1 MFYMMTDHLSEAYKS
16 IYQRK
21 DLTSP
26 PKDAE
31 GMTGKMNPQGEPK
44 AAQGGDH
51 ANAPESMVRGRYR
64 AAYEEYKDDLR
75 DHHLEKFTKWM
86 ETISEGGYDI
96 TRWEKEE
103 LIETYIKENNLW
115 ESREIVCEAVESFE
129 LDENRRAARAAGA
142 SKDDTKKQPDPS
154 KDGFTGIGNM
164 SIDAIRKMS
173 ARIEKEKTK
182 KEEVE
187 QYVDFLMA
195 EGYDCSEL
203 TWDDISEEYAS
214 LDEGLR
220 SAIKKFL
227 GKKDAEKKPES
238 RGEQLRKKYNVGPE
252 KSDTSA
258 KMLILKKTRAKK
270 EADQK
275 QYGDSKYSKSVA
287 KKSAE
292 AHDRY
297 LKGGYSKYGA
307 GDARG
312 KGNKAR
318 KRAERL
324 TKEELEAT
332 GKFTAEE
339 IERILDIEEGK
350 GAIAAKAMAKQGAAQ
365 GAGVGS
371 AQDYIDIVNKRMETL
386 KSIIPK
392 TAGQIQREHHQKD
405 DEGNVIEHEETTPS
419 SVEEGLG
426 AAVKV
431 AGKMIAKQAA
441 QSAAQGA
448 ADRAGEA
455 AYNKMRNVGKKPQVE
470 EVEVEETTVEEGMK
484 QARANVGASTCWD
497 GYKAKGT
504 KKKGGK
510 EVPNCV
516 KEEETGGV
524 LVQDA
529 ADYTPTEIETVDV
542 VKPEPLKFQIEDHAV
557 KFSEKNEE
565 VVVDPTELVK
575 KHAPNIAAARPLD
588 EIAPALAIGAKV
600 LAKKVAIGAAKSA
613 AKGAAMGAAQNKL
626 GGGNDV

>member
-1 MFYMMTDHLSEAYKS
+1 MKELKDAYKA
-16 IYQRK
+16 IYEK
-21 DLTSP
+21 
-26 PKDAE
+26 
-31 GMTGKMNPQGEPK
+31 K
-44 AAQGGDH
+44 ANDGNLAN
-51 ANAPESMVRGRYR
+51 NAPPYDKVTRRDVITGALGKDEMGGKRKAHDCAKKVNYKK
-64 AAYEEYKDDLR
+64 EEYDCIPEQ
-75 DHHLEKFTKWM
+75 HTMLEDGTV
-86 ETISEGGYDI
+86 THYDI
-96 TRWEKEE
+96 TKDNLILHNIPVEE
-103 LIETYIKENNLW
+103 L
-115 ESREIVCEAVESFE
+115 EILISEKHEHFDNYDKNAEV
-129 LDENRRAARAAGA
+129 LGENRRAARAAGGY
-142 SKDDTKKQPDPS
+142 KDDSKKQPDPS

-187 QYVDFLMA
+187 VE
-195 EGYDCSEL
+195 EGY
-203 TWDDISEEYAS
+203 
-214 LDEGLR
+214 
-220 SAIKKFL
+220 K
-227 GKKDAEKKPES
+227 GKHGQTD
-238 RGEQLRKKYNVGPE
+238 
-252 KSDTSA
+252 
-258 KMLILKKTRAKK
+258 
-270 EADQK
+270 K
-275 QYGDSKYSKSVA
+275 QYADSRSQGGKMVSGDSKMSGAEYTHGRRVKAANPGMQPDVGGKTKPKSQG
-287 KKSAE
+287 KM
-292 AHDRY
+292 D
-297 LKGGYSKYGA
+297 KGT
-307 GDARG
+307 
-312 KGNKAR
+312 
-318 KRAERL
+318 RAELQYRKANL
-324 TKEELEAT
+324 KKEELEAT

-365 GAGVGS
+365 GAGFGS
-371 AQDYIDIVNKRMETL
+371 AQDAIEIVKKRMDTL

-392 TAGQIQREHHQKD
+392 TAGQMQSEHHQKD

-431 AGKMIAKQAA
+431 AGKMVAKQ
-441 QSAAQGA
+441 AAQGA

-455 AYNKMRNVGKKPQVE
+455 AYNKMRNVGKKSQCE

-484 QARANVGASTCWD
+484 QARKNVGASTCWD

-600 LAKKVAIGAAKSA
+600 LAKKAAVSV
-613 AKGAAMGAAQNKL
+613 AKGAAMSAAKDKL
-626 GGGNDV
+626 GGGNNA

>member
-1 MFYMMTDHLSEAYKS
+1 MKELKDAYKA
-16 IYQRK
+16 IY
-21 DLTSP
+21 
-26 PKDAE
+26 E
-31 GMTGKMNPQGEPK
+31 K
-44 AAQGGDH
+44 ANDGNLAN
-51 ANAPESMVRGRYR
+51 NAPPYDKVTRRDVITGALGKDEMGGKRKAHDCAKKVNYKK
-64 AAYEEYKDDLR
+64 EEYDCIPEQ
-75 DHHLEKFTKWM
+75 HTMLEDGTV
-86 ETISEGGYDI
+86 THYDI
-96 TRWEKEE
+96 TKDNLILHNIPVEE
-103 LIETYIKENNLW
+103 L
-115 ESREIVCEAVESFE
+115 EILISEKHEHFDNYDKNAEV
-129 LDENRRAARAAGA
+129 LGENRRAARAAGGY
-142 SKDDTKKQPDPS
+142 KDDSKKQPDPS

-187 QYVDFLMA
+187 VE
-195 EGYDCSEL
+195 EGY
-203 TWDDISEEYAS
+203 
-214 LDEGLR
+214 
-220 SAIKKFL
+220 K
-227 GKKDAEKKPES
+227 GKHGQTD
-238 RGEQLRKKYNVGPE
+238 
-252 KSDTSA
+252 
-258 KMLILKKTRAKK
+258 
-270 EADQK
+270 K
-275 QYGDSKYSKSVA
+275 QYADSRSQGGKMVSGDSKMSGAEYTHGRRVKAANPGMQPDVGGKTKPKSQGKMDKGTRA
-287 KKSAE
+287 DLQYRKAN
-292 AHDRY
+292 
-297 LKGGYSKYGA
+297 LK
-307 GDARG
+307 
-312 KGNKAR
+312 
-318 KRAERL
+318 
-324 TKEELEAT
+324 KEELEAT

-484 QARANVGASTCWD
+484 QARKNVGASTCWD

-565 VVVDPTELVK
+565 VVADPTELVK

-600 LAKKVAIGAAKSA
+600 LAKKVAVGAAKSA

>member
-1 MFYMMTDHLSEAYKS
+1 MKELKDAYKA
-16 IYQRK
+16 IYEK
-21 DLTSP
+21 
-26 PKDAE
+26 
-31 GMTGKMNPQGEPK
+31 K
-44 AAQGGDH
+44 ANDGNLAN
-51 ANAPESMVRGRYR
+51 NAPPYDKVTRRDVITGALGKDEMGGKRKAHDCAKKVNYKK
-64 AAYEEYKDDLR
+64 EEYDCIPEQ
-75 DHHLEKFTKWM
+75 HTMLEDGTV
-86 ETISEGGYDI
+86 THYDI
-96 TRWEKEE
+96 TKDNLILHNIPVEE
-103 LIETYIKENNLW
+103 L
-115 ESREIVCEAVESFE
+115 EILISEKHEHFDNYDKNAEV
-129 LDENRRAARAAGA
+129 LGENRRAARAAGGY
-142 SKDDTKKQPDPS
+142 KDDSKKQPDPS
-154 KDGFTGIGNM
+154 KDGFTGVGNM

-187 QYVDFLMA
+187 VE
-195 EGYDCSEL
+195 EGY
-203 TWDDISEEYAS
+203 
-214 LDEGLR
+214 
-220 SAIKKFL
+220 K
-227 GKKDAEKKPES
+227 GKHGQTD
-238 RGEQLRKKYNVGPE
+238 
-252 KSDTSA
+252 
-258 KMLILKKTRAKK
+258 
-270 EADQK
+270 K
-275 QYGDSKYSKSVA
+275 QYADSRSQGGKMVSGDSKMSGAEYTHGRRVKAANPGMQPDVGGKTKPKSQGKMDKGTRA
-287 KKSAE
+287 DLQYRKAN
-292 AHDRY
+292 
-297 LKGGYSKYGA
+297 LK
-307 GDARG
+307 
-312 KGNKAR
+312 
-318 KRAERL
+318 
-324 TKEELEAT
+324 KEELEAT

-484 QARANVGASTCWD
+484 QARKNVGASTCWD

-600 LAKKVAIGAAKSA
+600 LAKKAAVSV
-613 AKGAAMGAAQNKL
+613 AKGAAMSAAKDKL
-626 GGGNDV
+626 GGGNNA

>member
-1 MFYMMTDHLSEAYKS
+1 MKELKDAYKA
-16 IYQRK
+16 IYEK
-21 DLTSP
+21 
-26 PKDAE
+26 
-31 GMTGKMNPQGEPK
+31 K
-44 AAQGGDH
+44 ANDGNLAN
-51 ANAPESMVRGRYR
+51 NAPPYDKVTRRDVITGALGKDEMGGKRKAHDCAKKVNYKK
-64 AAYEEYKDDLR
+64 EEYDCIPEQ
-75 DHHLEKFTKWM
+75 HTMLEDGTV
-86 ETISEGGYDI
+86 THYDI
-96 TRWEKEE
+96 TKDNLILHNIPVEE
-103 LIETYIKENNLW
+103 L
-115 ESREIVCEAVESFE
+115 EILISEKHEHFDNYDKNAEV
-129 LDENRRAARAAGA
+129 LGENRRAARAAGGY
-142 SKDDTKKQPDPS
+142 KDDSKKQPDPS

-187 QYVDFLMA
+187 VE
-195 EGYDCSEL
+195 EGYKGKHGQSDK
-203 TWDDISEEYAS
+203 EYADS
-214 LDEGLR
+214 R
-220 SAIKKFL
+220 SQG
-227 GKKDAEKKPES
+227 GKMVS
-238 RGEQLRKKYNVGPE
+238 
-252 KSDTSA
+252 
-258 KMLILKKTRAKK
+258 
-270 EADQK
+270 
-275 QYGDSKYSKSVA
+275 GDSKMSGAEYTHGRRVKAANPGMQPDVGGKTKPKSQGKMDKGTRA
-287 KKSAE
+287 DLQYRKAN
-292 AHDRY
+292 
-297 LKGGYSKYGA
+297 LK
-307 GDARG
+307 
-312 KGNKAR
+312 
-318 KRAERL
+318 
-324 TKEELEAT
+324 KEELEAT

-371 AQDYIDIVNKRMETL
+371 AQDAIEIVKKRMDTL

-392 TAGQIQREHHQKD
+392 TAGQIQSEHHQKD

-484 QARANVGASTCWD
+484 QARKNVGASTCWD

-542 VKPEPLKFQIEDHAV
+542 VKPEPLKFQIEDHSV

-588 EIAPALAIGAKV
+588 EIAPALAVGAKV
-600 LAKKVAIGAAKSA
+600 LAKKAAVSV
-613 AKGAAMGAAQNKL
+613 AKGAAMSAAKDKL
-626 GGGNDV
+626 GGGNNA

>member
-1 MFYMMTDHLSEAYKS
+1 MKELKDAYKA
-16 IYQRK
+16 IYEK
-21 DLTSP
+21 
-26 PKDAE
+26 
-31 GMTGKMNPQGEPK
+31 K
-44 AAQGGDH
+44 ANDGNLAN
-51 ANAPESMVRGRYR
+51 NAPPYDKVTRRDVITGALGKDEMGGKRKAHDCAKKVNYKK
-64 AAYEEYKDDLR
+64 EEYDCIPEQ
-75 DHHLEKFTKWM
+75 HTMLEDGTV
-86 ETISEGGYDI
+86 THYDI
-96 TRWEKEE
+96 TKDNLILHNIPVEE
-103 LIETYIKENNLW
+103 L
-115 ESREIVCEAVESFE
+115 EILISEKHEHFDNYDKNAEV
-129 LDENRRAARAAGA
+129 LGENRRAARAAGGY
-142 SKDDTKKQPDPS
+142 KDDSKKQTDPS
-154 KDGFTGIGNM
+154 KAGFTGISG
-164 SIDAIRKMS
+164 SIADIMRQNKEIE
-173 ARIEKEKTK
+173 ARNKAKSK

-187 QYVDFLMA
+187 VE
-195 EGYDCSEL
+195 EGY
-203 TWDDISEEYAS
+203 
-214 LDEGLR
+214 
-220 SAIKKFL
+220 K
-227 GKKDAEKKPES
+227 GKHGQTD
-238 RGEQLRKKYNVGPE
+238 
-252 KSDTSA
+252 
-258 KMLILKKTRAKK
+258 
-270 EADQK
+270 K
-275 QYGDSKYSKSVA
+275 QYADSRSPGGKMVSGDSKMSGAEYTHGRRVKAANPGMQPDVGGKTKPKSQGKMDKGTRA
-287 KKSAE
+287 DLQYRKAN
-292 AHDRY
+292 
-297 LKGGYSKYGA
+297 LK
-307 GDARG
+307 
-312 KGNKAR
+312 
-318 KRAERL
+318 
-324 TKEELEAT
+324 KEELEAT

-350 GAIAAKAMAKQGAAQ
+350 GALAAKAMAKQGAAQ

-371 AQDYIDIVNKRMETL
+371 AQDYIDIVNKRMATL

-392 TAGQIQREHHQKD
+392 TGGQIQSEHHQKD

-484 QARANVGASTCWD
+484 QARKNVGASTCWD

-588 EIAPALAIGAKV
+588 EIAPALAVGAKV
-600 LAKKVAIGAAKSA
+600 LAKKVALGAAKSA
-613 AKGAAMGAAQNKL
+613 ARGAAMGAAQNKL
-626 GGGNDV
+626 GGGNDA

>member
-1 MFYMMTDHLSEAYKS
+1 MSNG
-16 IYQRK
+16 I
-21 DLTSP
+21 
-26 PKDAE
+26 
-31 GMTGKMNPQGEPK
+31 GKNPLNDISKVYVQ
-44 AAQGGDH
+44 Q
-51 ANAPESMVRGRYR
+51 VV
-64 AAYEEYKDDLR
+64 
-75 DHHLEKFTKWM
+75 EKK
-86 ETISEGGYDI
+86 
-96 TRWEKEE
+96 
-103 LIETYIKENNLW
+103 
-115 ESREIVCEAVESFE
+115 
-129 LDENRRAARAAGA
+129 
-142 SKDDTKKQPDPS
+142 KDDTYLEPDMKKRQA
-154 KDGFTGIGNM
+154 NN
-164 SIDAIRKMS
+164 
-173 ARIEKEKTK
+173 E
-182 KEEVE
+182 
-187 QYVDFLMA
+187 
-195 EGYDCSEL
+195 
-203 TWDDISEEYAS
+203 
-214 LDEGLR
+214 
-220 SAIKKFL
+220 
-227 GKKDAEKKPES
+227 
-238 RGEQLRKKYNVGPE
+238 
-252 KSDTSA
+252 
-258 KMLILKKTRAKK
+258 
-270 EADQK
+270 
-275 QYGDSKYSKSVA
+275 
-287 KKSAE
+287 
-292 AHDRY
+292 
-297 LKGGYSKYGA
+297 
-307 GDARG
+307 
-312 KGNKAR
+312 KAR
-318 KRAERL
+318 KDMEKMGTSMKNPHFESVEKSGWDAIKACSDGYKAVYDKQEVEEVYKGKHGQSDKEYAASRSQGGKMISGDDKRSGAEYTHGRRVKAANPGMQPDVGGKTKPKSQGKMDKGTRADLQYRKANL
-324 TKEELEAT
+324 KKEELEAT

-350 GAIAAKAMAKQGAAQ
+350 GALAAKAMAKQGAAQ

-371 AQDYIDIVNKRMETL
+371 AQDYIDIVNKRMATL

-392 TAGQIQREHHQKD
+392 TAGQIQSEHHQKD

-484 QARANVGASTCWD
+484 QARKNVGASTCWD

-542 VKPEPLKFQIEDHAV
+542 VKPEPLKFQIEDHTV

-588 EIAPALAIGAKV
+588 EIAPALAVGAKV
-600 LAKKVAIGAAKSA
+600 LAKKVALGAAKSA
-613 AKGAAMGAAQNKL
+613 ARGAAMGAAQNKL
-626 GGGNDV
+626 GGGNDA

>member
-1 MFYMMTDHLSEAYKS
+1 MKELKDAYKA
-16 IYQRK
+16 IYEK
-21 DLTSP
+21 
-26 PKDAE
+26 
-31 GMTGKMNPQGEPK
+31 K
-44 AAQGGDH
+44 ANDGNLAN
-51 ANAPESMVRGRYR
+51 NAPPYDKVTRRDVITGALGKDEMGGKRKAHDCAKKVNYKK
-64 AAYEEYKDDLR
+64 EEYDCIPEQ
-75 DHHLEKFTKWM
+75 HTMLEDGTV
-86 ETISEGGYDI
+86 THYDI
-96 TRWEKEE
+96 TKDNLILHNIPVEE
-103 LIETYIKENNLW
+103 L
-115 ESREIVCEAVESFE
+115 EILISEKHEHFDNYDKNAEV
-129 LDENRRAARAAGA
+129 LGENRRAARAAGGY
-142 SKDDTKKQPDPS
+142 KDDSKKQPDPS

-187 QYVDFLMA
+187 VE
-195 EGYDCSEL
+195 EGYKGKHGQSDK
-203 TWDDISEEYAS
+203 EYADS
-214 LDEGLR
+214 R
-220 SAIKKFL
+220 SQG
-227 GKKDAEKKPES
+227 GKMVS
-238 RGEQLRKKYNVGPE
+238 
-252 KSDTSA
+252 
-258 KMLILKKTRAKK
+258 
-270 EADQK
+270 
-275 QYGDSKYSKSVA
+275 GDSKMSGAEYTHGRRVKAANPGMQPDVGGKTKPKSQGKMDKGTRA
-287 KKSAE
+287 DLQYRKAN
-292 AHDRY
+292 
-297 LKGGYSKYGA
+297 LK
-307 GDARG
+307 
-312 KGNKAR
+312 
-318 KRAERL
+318 
-324 TKEELEAT
+324 KEELEAT

-365 GAGVGS
+365 GAGFGS
-371 AQDYIDIVNKRMETL
+371 AQDAIEIVKKRMDTL

-392 TAGQIQREHHQKD
+392 TAGQIQSEHHQKD

-455 AYNKMRNVGKKPQVE
+455 AYNKMRNIGKKPQVE

-484 QARANVGASTCWD
+484 QARKNVGASTCWD

-588 EIAPALAIGAKV
+588 EIAPALAVGAKV
-600 LAKKVAIGAAKSA
+600 LAKKAAVSV
-613 AKGAAMGAAQNKL
+613 AKGAAMSAAKDKL
-626 GGGNDV
+626 GGGNNA

>member
-1 MFYMMTDHLSEAYKS
+1 MKELKDAYKA
-16 IYQRK
+16 IYEK
-21 DLTSP
+21 
-26 PKDAE
+26 
-31 GMTGKMNPQGEPK
+31 K
-44 AAQGGDH
+44 ANDGNLAN
-51 ANAPESMVRGRYR
+51 NAPPYDKVTRRDVITGALGKDEMGGKRKAHDCAKKVNYKK
-64 AAYEEYKDDLR
+64 EEYDCIPEQ
-75 DHHLEKFTKWM
+75 HTMLEDGTV
-86 ETISEGGYDI
+86 THYDI
-96 TRWEKEE
+96 TKDNLILHNIPVEE
-103 LIETYIKENNLW
+103 L
-115 ESREIVCEAVESFE
+115 EILISEKHEHFDNYDKNAEV
-129 LDENRRAARAAGA
+129 LGENRRAARAAGGY
-142 SKDDTKKQPDPS
+142 KDDSKKQTDPS
-154 KDGFTGIGNM
+154 KAGFTGISG
-164 SIDAIRKMS
+164 SIADIMRQNKEIE
-173 ARIEKEKTK
+173 ARNKAKSK

-187 QYVDFLMA
+187 VE
-195 EGYDCSEL
+195 EGY
-203 TWDDISEEYAS
+203 
-214 LDEGLR
+214 
-220 SAIKKFL
+220 K
-227 GKKDAEKKPES
+227 GKHGQTD
-238 RGEQLRKKYNVGPE
+238 
-252 KSDTSA
+252 
-258 KMLILKKTRAKK
+258 
-270 EADQK
+270 K
-275 QYGDSKYSKSVA
+275 QYADSRSPGGKMVSGDSKMSGAEYTHGRRVKAANPGMQPDVGGKTKPKSQGKMDKGTRA
-287 KKSAE
+287 DLQYRKAN
-292 AHDRY
+292 
-297 LKGGYSKYGA
+297 LK
-307 GDARG
+307 
-312 KGNKAR
+312 
-318 KRAERL
+318 
-324 TKEELEAT
+324 KEELEAT

-350 GAIAAKAMAKQGAAQ
+350 GALAAKAMAKQGAAQ

-371 AQDYIDIVNKRMETL
+371 AQDYIDIVNKRMATL

-392 TAGQIQREHHQKD
+392 TAGQIQSEHHQKD

-484 QARANVGASTCWD
+484 QARKNVGASTCWD

-588 EIAPALAIGAKV
+588 EIAPALAVGAKV
-600 LAKKVAIGAAKSA
+600 LAKKVALGAAKSA
-613 AKGAAMGAAQNKL
+613 ARGAAMGAAQNKL
-626 GGGNDV
+626 GGGNDA

>member
-1 MFYMMTDHLSEAYKS
+1 MKELKDAYKA
-16 IYQRK
+16 IYEK
-21 DLTSP
+21 
-26 PKDAE
+26 
-31 GMTGKMNPQGEPK
+31 K
-44 AAQGGDH
+44 ANDGNLAN
-51 ANAPESMVRGRYR
+51 NAPPYDKVTRRDVITGALGKDEMGGKRKAHDCAKKVNYKK
-64 AAYEEYKDDLR
+64 EEYDCIPEQ
-75 DHHLEKFTKWM
+75 HTMLEDGTV
-86 ETISEGGYDI
+86 THYDI
-96 TRWEKEE
+96 TKDNLILHNIPVEE
-103 LIETYIKENNLW
+103 L
-115 ESREIVCEAVESFE
+115 EILISEKHEHFDNYDKNAEV
-129 LDENRRAARAAGA
+129 LGENRRAARAAGGY
-142 SKDDTKKQPDPS
+142 KDDSKKQTDPS
-154 KDGFTGIGNM
+154 KAGFTGISG
-164 SIDAIRKMS
+164 SIADIMRQNKEIE
-173 ARIEKEKTK
+173 ARNKAKSK

-187 QYVDFLMA
+187 VE
-195 EGYDCSEL
+195 EGY
-203 TWDDISEEYAS
+203 
-214 LDEGLR
+214 
-220 SAIKKFL
+220 K
-227 GKKDAEKKPES
+227 GKHGQTD
-238 RGEQLRKKYNVGPE
+238 
-252 KSDTSA
+252 
-258 KMLILKKTRAKK
+258 
-270 EADQK
+270 K
-275 QYGDSKYSKSVA
+275 QYADSRSPGGKMVSGDSKMSGAEYTHGRRVKAANPGMQPDVGGKTKPKSQGKMDKGTRA
-287 KKSAE
+287 DLQYRKAN
-292 AHDRY
+292 
-297 LKGGYSKYGA
+297 LK
-307 GDARG
+307 
-312 KGNKAR
+312 
-318 KRAERL
+318 
-324 TKEELEAT
+324 KEELEAT

-371 AQDYIDIVNKRMETL
+371 AQDYIDIVNKRMATL

-392 TAGQIQREHHQKD
+392 TAGQIQSEHHQKD

-484 QARANVGASTCWD
+484 QARKNVGASTCWD

-588 EIAPALAIGAKV
+588 EIAPALAVGAKV
-600 LAKKVAIGAAKSA
+600 LAKKVALGAAKSA
-613 AKGAAMGAAQNKL
+613 ARGAAMGAAQNKL
-626 GGGNDV
+626 GGGNDA

>member
-1 MFYMMTDHLSEAYKS
+1 MKELKDAYKA
-16 IYQRK
+16 IYEK
-21 DLTSP
+21 
-26 PKDAE
+26 
-31 GMTGKMNPQGEPK
+31 K
-44 AAQGGDH
+44 ANDGNLAN
-51 ANAPESMVRGRYR
+51 NAPPYDKVTRRDVITGALGKDEMGGKRKAHDCAKKVNYKK
-64 AAYEEYKDDLR
+64 EEYDCIPEQ
-75 DHHLEKFTKWM
+75 HTMLEDGTV
-86 ETISEGGYDI
+86 THYDI
-96 TRWEKEE
+96 TKDNLILHNIPVEE
-103 LIETYIKENNLW
+103 L
-115 ESREIVCEAVESFE
+115 EILISEKHEHFDNYDKNAEV
-129 LDENRRAARAAGA
+129 LGENRRAARAAGGY
-142 SKDDTKKQPDPS
+142 KDDSKKQPDPS

-187 QYVDFLMA
+187 VE
-195 EGYDCSEL
+195 EGYKGKHGQSDK
-203 TWDDISEEYAS
+203 EYADS
-214 LDEGLR
+214 R
-220 SAIKKFL
+220 SQG
-227 GKKDAEKKPES
+227 GKMVS
-238 RGEQLRKKYNVGPE
+238 
-252 KSDTSA
+252 
-258 KMLILKKTRAKK
+258 
-270 EADQK
+270 
-275 QYGDSKYSKSVA
+275 GDSKMSGAEYTHGRRVKAANPGMQPDVGGKTKPKSQGKMDKGTRA
-287 KKSAE
+287 DLQYRKAN
-292 AHDRY
+292 
-297 LKGGYSKYGA
+297 LK
-307 GDARG
+307 
-312 KGNKAR
+312 
-318 KRAERL
+318 
-324 TKEELEAT
+324 KEELEAT

-365 GAGVGS
+365 GAGFGS
-371 AQDYIDIVNKRMETL
+371 AQDAIEIVKKRMDTL

-392 TAGQIQREHHQKD
+392 TAGQIQSEHHQKD

-588 EIAPALAIGAKV
+588 EIAPALAVGAKV
-600 LAKKVAIGAAKSA
+600 LAKKAAVSV
-613 AKGAAMGAAQNKL
+613 AKGAAMSAAKDKL
-626 GGGNDV
+626 GGGNNA

>member
-1 MFYMMTDHLSEAYKS
+1 MKELKDAYKA
-16 IYQRK
+16 IYEK
-21 DLTSP
+21 
-26 PKDAE
+26 
-31 GMTGKMNPQGEPK
+31 K
-44 AAQGGDH
+44 ANDGNLAN
-51 ANAPESMVRGRYR
+51 NAPPYDKVTRRDVITGALGKDEMGGKRKAHDCAKKVNYKK
-64 AAYEEYKDDLR
+64 EEYDCIPEQ
-75 DHHLEKFTKWM
+75 HTMLEDGTV
-86 ETISEGGYDI
+86 THYDI
-96 TRWEKEE
+96 TNGEVILENVPVEDLEILISEKHEHFDNYDKNAE
-103 LIETYIKENNLW
+103 MLEGYKEISFDKHQRMYDRYKKLTKAAIKDARD
-115 ESREIVCEAVESFE
+115 SGEASGT
-129 LDENRRAARAAGA
+129 NRMKMG
-142 SKDDTKKQPDPS
+142 
-154 KDGFTGIGNM
+154 
-164 SIDAIRKMS
+164 KMS
-173 ARIEKEKTK
+173 AVLDKSSENLRKKQTK
-182 KEEVE
+182 GELTGRGPRKEEVE
-187 QYVDFLMA
+187 VE
-195 EGYDCSEL
+195 EGY
-203 TWDDISEEYAS
+203 
-214 LDEGLR
+214 
-220 SAIKKFL
+220 K
-227 GKKDAEKKPES
+227 GKHGQTD
-238 RGEQLRKKYNVGPE
+238 
-252 KSDTSA
+252 
-258 KMLILKKTRAKK
+258 
-270 EADQK
+270 K
-275 QYGDSKYSKSVA
+275 QYADSRSPGGKMVSGDSKMSGAEYTHGRRVKAANPGMQPDVGGKTKPKSQG
-287 KKSAE
+287 KM
-292 AHDRY
+292 DRGTRADLQY
-297 LKGGYSKYGA
+297 RKANLK
-307 GDARG
+307 
-312 KGNKAR
+312 
-318 KRAERL
+318 
-324 TKEELEAT
+324 KEELEAT

-350 GAIAAKAMAKQGAAQ
+350 GALAAKAMAKQGAAQ

-371 AQDYIDIVNKRMETL
+371 AQDYIDIVNKRMATL

-392 TAGQIQREHHQKD
+392 TAGQIQSEHHQKD

-484 QARANVGASTCWD
+484 QARKNVGASTCWD

-542 VKPEPLKFQIEDHAV
+542 VKPEPLKFQIEDHTV

-588 EIAPALAIGAKV
+588 EIAPALAVGAKV
-600 LAKKVAIGAAKSA
+600 LAKKVALGAAKSA
-613 AKGAAMGAAQNKL
+613 ARGAAMGAAQNKL
-626 GGGNDV
+626 GGGNDA

>member
-1 MFYMMTDHLSEAYKS
+1 MKELKDAYKA
-16 IYQRK
+16 IYEK
-21 DLTSP
+21 
-26 PKDAE
+26 
-31 GMTGKMNPQGEPK
+31 K
-44 AAQGGDH
+44 ANDGNLAN
-51 ANAPESMVRGRYR
+51 NAPPYDKVTRRDVITGALGKDEMGGKRKAHDCAKKVNYKK
-64 AAYEEYKDDLR
+64 EEYDCIPEQ
-75 DHHLEKFTKWM
+75 HTMLEDGTV
-86 ETISEGGYDI
+86 THYDI
-96 TRWEKEE
+96 TKDNLILHNIPVEE
-103 LIETYIKENNLW
+103 L
-115 ESREIVCEAVESFE
+115 EILISEKHEHFDNYDKNAEV
-129 LDENRRAARAAGA
+129 LGENRRAARAAGGY
-142 SKDDTKKQPDPS
+142 KDDSKKQTDPS
-154 KDGFTGIGNM
+154 KAGFTGISG
-164 SIDAIRKMS
+164 SIADIMRQNKEIE
-173 ARIEKEKTK
+173 ARNKAKSK

-187 QYVDFLMA
+187 VE
-195 EGYDCSEL
+195 EGY
-203 TWDDISEEYAS
+203 
-214 LDEGLR
+214 
-220 SAIKKFL
+220 K
-227 GKKDAEKKPES
+227 GKHGQTD
-238 RGEQLRKKYNVGPE
+238 
-252 KSDTSA
+252 
-258 KMLILKKTRAKK
+258 
-270 EADQK
+270 K
-275 QYGDSKYSKSVA
+275 QYADSRSPGGKMVSGDSKMSGAEYTHGRRVKAANPGMQPDVGGKTKPKSQG
-287 KKSAE
+287 KM
-292 AHDRY
+292 DRGTRADLQY
-297 LKGGYSKYGA
+297 RKANLK
-307 GDARG
+307 
-312 KGNKAR
+312 
-318 KRAERL
+318 
-324 TKEELEAT
+324 KEELEAT

-350 GAIAAKAMAKQGAAQ
+350 GALAAKAMAKQGAAQ

-371 AQDYIDIVNKRMETL
+371 AQDYIDIVNRRMATL

-392 TAGQIQREHHQKD
+392 TAGQIQSEHHQKD

-484 QARANVGASTCWD
+484 QARKNVGASTCWD

-588 EIAPALAIGAKV
+588 EIAPALAVGAKV
-600 LAKKVAIGAAKSA
+600 LAKKVALGAAKSA
-613 AKGAAMGAAQNKL
+613 ARGAAMGAAQNKL
-626 GGGNDV
+626 GGGNDA